1 MLSRAPV
8 PAGGGATLSSH
19 IKGRV
24 STDRSTSWL
33 TFPKRGR
40 ESKTHDSQ
48 VQWCEDLQSQ
58 QLGRLRKEDDGAQEF
73 KTSLGK
79 KEKCSYIFIIICN
92 NK

>member
-1 MLSRAPV
+1 M
-8 PAGGGATLSSH
+8 TLSSH

-58 QLGRLRKEDDGAQEF
+58 RLGRLRKEDDGAQEF
-73 KTSLGK
+73 KTSLGNAARPRLRTTQHHL
-79 KEKCSYIFIIICN
+79 ELGTMSHTCN
-92 NK
+92 PRYL